1 MWLSAGCGQLFR
13 DYPAEKANAL
23 PEPVR
28 SHEREVQPHRIQ
40 TGAASAL
47 VNRLHEICEEH
58 IAGHLGHSCREGRVV
73 ECHRVEAL
81 RQGQEK
87 EETAFR
93 MGPAHA
99 LRHILLKFLK
109 HYVPLFPV

>member
-1 MWLSAGCGQLFR
+1 MWLSVGCVKLFR

-28 SHEREVQPHRIQ
+28 SHEREVQPHRIEPV
-40 TGAASAL
+40 AASAL
-47 VNRLHEICEEH
+47 VNRLHEIGEEH
-58 IAGHLGHSCREGRVV
+58 IAGHVGHSCRKCSVV
-73 ECHRVEAL
+73 ECHRVETL

-99 LRHILLKFLK
+99 LRHILLKFLE